1 MPALFLKLTAPI
13 ALSSLLWLAGG
24 AAAQP
29 APPPY
34 PPLRLAGPASAQPPV
49 VPAPAPA
56 PVVAPAPAPAPGQ
69 AVAPVAPPAPVAA
82 QPADATGAPGAP
94 VAPVAPIAP
103 VAPAGVAPPPSL
115 PPPPALTPSGQLVEQ
130 PAPAAAPEGPAAQS
144 PRGPSSLPPPSAP
157 PMKHVPRAFGL
168 AAGWAYTPS
177 NSLPLSPAGYPALT
191 PMGVSI
197 DARFGWQVSGLQRGW
212 PVWVGFMSSFFY
224 YSAGNNLNDALGLDY
239 GIFVKHALFPGPR
252 VRLFLAYGLGAA
264 QVWVRNVGGR
274 GIGHVTRLSAGIDV
288 HLRRS
293 VHLSLEF
300 AYKFVNL
307 PSFAVSAGADP
318 ARPAE
323 SDPPDYGF
331 QSLNLLAGVWFG
343 R

>member
-1 MPALFLKLTAPI
+1 MPALSLKLTAPI

-24 AAAQP
+24 ASAQP
-29 APPPY
+29 AQPPY
-34 PPLRLAGPASAQPPV
+34 PPLRLAGPASAQPPAV
-49 VPAPAPA
+49 PAPA

-82 QPADATGAPGAP
+82 QPIDATAAPVGPVGPGAP
-94 VAPVAPIAP
+94 TAPVDAAQ
-103 VAPAGVAPPPSL
+103 PPSL
-115 PPPPALTPSGQLVEQ
+115 PPPPALTPSGQIVEQ
-130 PAPAAAPEGPAAQS
+130 PVPAPAPEGPAAQS

-307 PSFAVSAGADP
+307 PSFAVDQ
-318 ARPAE
+318 PAE